1 MINIGKCKEEFIK
14 YVSNYDLENDGIKRK
29 LGHSLRVME
38 NSKKIAKLLNLND
51 EEIKIATLIGLLH
64 DIGRFDEYS
73 IKKDNKFDHGDHG
86 VEILKK
92 DNYILNYINDKKYI
106 EIILKAIKN
115 HNKYEIEKGLDE
127 KILMFCKI
135 IRDSDKLDILY
146 EGAYIYWN
154 KKEEKENVENTKL
167 SKYMKEEFVKE
178 KPIKRLDYIRNDT
191 IDGLFMLLSYVYD
204 INLKETFEIIEKE
217 DYINKIL
224 DRFNFKDNETNEQV
238 EVFRNILNKY
248 IKG

>member
-1 MINIGKCKEEFIK
+1 MINIEKCKEEFIK

-38 NSKKIAKLLNLND
+38 NSKKIAKLLNLNN

-73 IKKDNKFDHGDHG
+73 RKKDNKFDHGDHG

-224 DRFNFKDNETNEQV
+224 DRFNFKDNETNEEV